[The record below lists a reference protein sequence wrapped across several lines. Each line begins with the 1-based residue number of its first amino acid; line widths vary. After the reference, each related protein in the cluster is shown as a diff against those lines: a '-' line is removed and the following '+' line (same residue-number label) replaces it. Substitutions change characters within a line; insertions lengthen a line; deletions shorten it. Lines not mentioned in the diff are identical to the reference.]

1 MQMDDKEADATTK
14 AAGTTAADSTT
25 NPALET
31 ASNDLDGLFEASRAL
46 ADEGRASK
54 LARRNESANEL
65 KRELAGAADAY
76 AATVMATLHGNL
88 DMERI
93 RLCREAAL
101 DAMPTAARRRKELA
115 ALVSERRLTSPE
127 VRNDVRELLSL
138 SLHCRTA
145 LDALG
150 PTVDK
155 RAAAAIGNKVL
166 VELREATLLY
176 LANARHAGDGTT
188 DKARSTVVSHLE
200 KTESHVKGFEA
211 LALDSTGESAD
222 TLGVS
227 LSRDIAAGLH
237 RTHLSWAPNSDHS
250 AG

>member
-1 MQMDDKEADATTK
+1 MDDKEADAL
-14 AAGTTAADSTT
+14 AAAPSSAAAESTA

-31 ASNDLDGLFEASRAL
+31 ALDDLDGLFEATRAI
-46 ADEGRASK
+46 ADESRQSK
-54 LARRNESANEL
+54 LVRDKESANEL

-76 AATVMATLHGNL
+76 AATAMATLHGNL
-88 DMERI
+88 DMKRV
-93 RLCREAAL
+93 RQCREAAL
-101 DAMPTAARRRKELA
+101 AAMPTAARRRKELA
-115 ALVSERRLTSPE
+115 ALVNEQRLTSS
-127 VRNDVRELLSL
+127 DVRSDLRQLLTL

-188 DKARSTVVSHLE
+188 DKARSMVVSHLE
-200 KTESHVKGFEA
+200 KTESHVKGLEA
-211 LALDSTGESAD
+211 LATGSTGEAAD

-227 LSRDIAAGLH
+227 LSKDIAAGLH